1 MNLSIGHHVFFERLL
16 LMTVNISTQQFSN
29 HEIPK
34 IILGSLRSL
43 ILTKF
48 LFEANFLIEL

>member
-16 LMTVNISTQQFSN
+16 LMTVNISTEQFSN

-34 IILGSLRSL
+34 TILESLQSL
-43 ILTKF
+43 ILKKF
-48 LFEANFLIEL
+48 PFEANFLIEL